1 MATSDIVQYLSAANG
16 KVAASN
22 RRVTETFYAGGAI
35 AVGDVVC
42 FDTSKTG
49 ADRVAY
55 VVRADADAAAT
66 QQAIGIMVSHD
77 GSATN
82 AAAEDRVVVVVKGY
96 AEGAN
101 VVGTTV
107 EGSVLTTGSTA
118 GQAALYDADAVD
130 ANRLPFAQA
139 LEADTANL
147 ADVWVFGLF
156 A

>member
-1 MATSDIVQYLSAANG
+1 MATSDTIQYLSAGDKGAT
-16 KVAASN
+16 SS

-35 AVGDVVC
+35 VIGDVVC
-42 FDTSKTG
+42 FDTSQTG

-55 VVRADADAAAT
+55 VVKADSGAPAT
-66 QQAIGIMVSHD
+66 QQAIGIMISHD
-77 GSATN
+77 GSGTD
-82 AAAEDRVVVVVKGY
+82 AAADDRVVVVVKGY

-107 EGSVLTTGSTA
+107 EGSVLTAGSTA

-130 ANRLPFAQA
+130 ANYLPFAQA
-139 LEADTANL
+139 LEADTANA
-147 ADVWVFGLF
+147 ADVWVFGHF